1 MMAPVRGTG
10 GPAEAGIGLCAD
22 NGRPVLAGA
31 ESVAGFTTVPL
42 TSGD

>member
-1 MMAPVRGTG
+1 MMAPVRGTAG
-10 GPAEAGIGLCAD
+10 RGEAGIGLCAD

-31 ESVAGFTTVPL
+31 ESMAGFTTVPL

>member
-1 MMAPVRGTG
+1 MMAPVRGT
-10 GPAEAGIGLCAD
+10 ARREEVVIGLCAD